1 MASVIESLKQARELY
16 VKMSEAAGKLQQTAM
31 ATEQDYKRLQGEIH
45 QAASAVE
52 RLRSGA
58 LEAQREIKAT
68 FSRHFWLLL
77 FVSCIGG
84 LVGAMAIHLFPR

>member
-1 MASVIESLKQARELY
+1 MASVIESLKQARALY
-16 VKMSEAAGKLQQTAM
+16 VKMSEAAGQLQQNAM
-31 ATEQDYKRLQGEIH
+31 AAEQDYKRLQGEIH

-58 LEAQREIKAT
+58 IEAQQEIKDT

-77 FVSCIGG
+77 FVSLIAGLAGG
-84 LVGAMAIHLFPR
+84 LAIHFFPR